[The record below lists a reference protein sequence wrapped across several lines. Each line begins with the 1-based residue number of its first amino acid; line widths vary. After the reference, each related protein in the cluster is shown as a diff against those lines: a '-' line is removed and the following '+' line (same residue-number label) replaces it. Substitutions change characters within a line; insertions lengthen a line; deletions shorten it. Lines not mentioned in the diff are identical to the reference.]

1 MAVDAANIKFYQC
14 ATWAEGDTHGGDI
27 DLNNQIVSGTDQN
40 VFDDVTNEERAAGDS
55 EYRKIFIRNENADTW
70 LAVKAWIS
78 AFTPADNDEVSIVKG
93 GFKDTQINV
102 ALSGTL
108 TFTNG
113 DTAVTGDTTAFTT
126 EVGKGDFIQLDAD
139 GLMVE
144 VASVTDD
151 THLTLVDAY
160 SGAGG
165 SGSGTRQG
173 GSLKTFVQP
182 TSKTDANALDL
193 GDLAQNE
200 YAAVWIKR
208 VVTAGG
214 SGYTNNSFELAFED
228 S

>member
-1 MAVDAANIKFYQC
+1 MAIDAANLKNYQC
-14 ATWAEGDTHGGDI
+14 LTWAEGSTHGGDI
-27 DLNNQIVSGTDQN
+27 DTSNQITSGADQN
-40 VFDDVTNEERAAGDS
+40 VFDDVSNDERDNGDT

-70 LAVKAWIS
+70 QAVKAWIS

-93 GFKDTQINV
+93 GFKDTRDDV

-113 DTAVTGDTTAFTT
+113 DTAVTGDSTAFTT

-139 GLMVE
+139 ATMVE

-151 THLTLVDAY
+151 THLTLVDDY
-160 SGAGG
+160 SGSGG

-173 GSLKTFVQP
+173 GSSKTFVQP
-182 TSKTDANALDL
+182 DSKTHADVLSL

-214 SGYTNNSFELAFED
+214 SGYTNDSFELAFEN